1 MGAVWGPTPPVSV
14 PRAAGK
20 KPAATATPDPL
31 EEPPEK
37 WSRCQAFRAGGQGKS
52 KDGPPMANS
61 WVASLPT
68 KTPPAACSRC
78 VTTASVRARLSARIL
93 ECAVVGTPAGA
104 GHHLGLRLPGLPQ
117 GDIGRL
123 AQKGVIVGVVRINA
137 PQERLEIF

>member
-1 MGAVWGPTPPVSV
+1 MPHIEAGLRTDPPVSV
-14 PRAAGK
+14 PRAAGT

-31 EEPPEK
+31 EDPPEK

-68 KTPPAACSRC
+68 RTPPAACSRC

-93 ECAVVGTPAGA
+93 EWAVVGTPATVE
-104 GHHLGLRLPGLPQ
+104 Q
-117 GDIGRL
+117 GIRRMG
-123 AQKGVIVGVVRINA
+123 
-137 PQERLEIF
+137 ELE